1 MRLIVATLVLLLTG
15 AFAGEEKTAALEG
28 RIGELKNKLVQAE
41 KAIENADNDEARA
54 KAKGRAQEL
63 RAAIER
69 AAQELKAVRAEGRPE
84 KPERKPE
91 AREGGPLEKMVDR
104 IAELRKKALFAKRE
118 GRPEQARELWLEAEK
133 LDAVLTREIG
143 EGPAREAGDVPPAED
158 LERAFGQAKEAIASR
173 RFDAA
178 GEALRRAVD
187 GLRRMV
193 NRDRLGPE
201 DARWCRER
209 IEWLVGSAE
218 ALERAG
224 QAGMAQKLRESA
236 QGLFAALDRRGARPE
251 KPDRERPDRP
261 DRPDGAPGAELR
273 QRRAQIGAELEKIG
287 GRLRELEEARAEL
300 GKEVERREGAVREAE
315 GEKREVLERELMPL
329 VEKFKAVAAE
339 SDELKERASGLERQR
354 ARIDNAAREG
364 GGRPRAEAPSPENRE
379 LRERLR
385 NIEREMAE
393 NAEMSANLRAEIV
406 ELEKGMSQVEG
417 ERREGMRREVAQ
429 LHERL
434 AAREWHLFRLRL
446 ARMELEQAAAGGP
459 RREVKVDRPEDPRA
473 EIERLR
479 AEIRD
484 LRRILQEALKKD

>member
-63 RAAIER
+63 
-69 AAQELKAVRAEGRPE
+69 KAVRAEGGPE

-261 DRPDGAPGAELR
+261 DRP
-273 QRRAQIGAELEKIG
+273 
-287 GRLRELEEARAEL
+287 
-300 GKEVERREGAVREAE
+300 
-315 GEKREVLERELMPL
+315 
-329 VEKFKAVAAE
+329 
-339 SDELKERASGLERQR
+339 
-354 ARIDNAAREG
+354 
-364 GGRPRAEAPSPENRE
+364 
-379 LRERLR
+379 
-385 NIEREMAE
+385 
-393 NAEMSANLRAEIV
+393 
-406 ELEKGMSQVEG
+406 
-417 ERREGMRREVAQ
+417 
-429 LHERL
+429 
-434 AAREWHLFRLRL
+434 
-446 ARMELEQAAAGGP
+446 
-459 RREVKVDRPEDPRA
+459 EDPRA